1 MVRRSASGEP
11 CCCCRK
17 LDLTNDCTLL
27 PLPVSDGNS
36 RWTDPYIHAARAASP
51 QGMFGSL
58 LSAMLQ
64 ENCCRMAQ
72 CIQGM
77 MFFFCFCCGAT
88 GELST
93 LRQMMKV
100 PNEPGLSPNNGLENA
115 FLSDQSISKSPQ
127 GACKTFWRQD
137 DQPRRQGWSCH
148 DTCVSPCKARTTAS
162 VTM

>member
-11 CCCCRK
+11 CCCCCK
-17 LDLTNDCTLL
+17 IDLTNDCTLL

-77 MFFFCFCCGAT
+77 MFFFVFFLWGYRGIVYSPSNDEGT
-88 GELST
+88 ERT
-93 LRQMMKV
+93 WF
-100 PNEPGLSPNNGLENA
+100 EP
-115 FLSDQSISKSPQ
+115 K
-127 GACKTFWRQD
+127 
-137 DQPRRQGWSCH
+137 
-148 DTCVSPCKARTTAS
+148 
-162 VTM
+162 